1 MISTFEF
8 SDNIIGILIKN
19 DLDVISIEEVHE
31 AILERL
37 KDHEKISLYVEIEA
51 GVHFSAQAFIKDL
64 VFKYKNAEK
73 YRRIAVVT
81 DLNWFQNMME
91 IKDLLMD
98 AKVESFK
105 IENRLKAINWIAE

>member
-8 SDNIIGILIKN
+8 SENIVGILIKT
-19 DLDVISIEEVHE
+19 DLDETSIEEVHE
-31 AILERL
+31 VVLERL
-37 KDHEKISLYVEIEA
+37 NNHEKISLYVEIEA

-64 VFKYKNAEK
+64 VLKYKNAEK

-91 IKDLLMD
+91 IKDLLME

-105 IENRLKAINWIAE
+105 IKNRLKAINWIAE